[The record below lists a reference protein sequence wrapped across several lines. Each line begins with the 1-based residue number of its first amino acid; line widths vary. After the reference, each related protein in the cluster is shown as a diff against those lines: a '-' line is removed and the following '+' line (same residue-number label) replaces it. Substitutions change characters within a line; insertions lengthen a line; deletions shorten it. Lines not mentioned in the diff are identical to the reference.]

1 MASGVQKCSA
11 IRRAHQGCVA
21 YVPVVA
27 RFVSVSPIA

>member
-1 MASGVQKCSA
+1 MASRIQKGSA
-11 IRRAHQGCVA
+11 IRRAHQGVVA